1 MTTGSQLVSQSV
13 GYTGQTDIL
22 SGDSTGLIGDIHG
35 CCAPQL
41 ICIISPAQPRFD
53 RAVLCGIFKVNLFG
67 KQTLTAPPEYAN
79 IWCIEIT
86 HK

>member
-41 ICIISPAQPRFD
+41 ICI
-53 RAVLCGIFKVNLFG
+53 
-67 KQTLTAPPEYAN
+67 
-79 IWCIEIT
+79 
-86 HK
+86 